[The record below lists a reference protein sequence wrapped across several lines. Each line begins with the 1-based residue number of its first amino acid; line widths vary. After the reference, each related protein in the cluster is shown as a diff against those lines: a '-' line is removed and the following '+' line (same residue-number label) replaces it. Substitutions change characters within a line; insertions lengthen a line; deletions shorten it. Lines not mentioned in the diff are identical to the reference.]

1 MKLVIT
7 EAALADLR
15 SVRAYTLGRWGKAQE
30 QRYLD
35 GLWTKFEA
43 IQADPERYR
52 LRPDL
57 FAGCRI
63 ALEGRHVILFRA
75 GEEVLEIVRVLHGA
89 MDLKRQWLRGYN
101 SSCSLFEEVNAD
113 V

>member
-1 MKLVIT
+1 MKLVVT

-15 SVRAYTLGRWGKAQE
+15 SIRAYTLERWGKAQE

-43 IQADPERYR
+43 IKVAPGRYR

-57 FAGCRI
+57 FVGCRI
-63 ALEGRHVILFRA
+63 AVKGRHVILFRA
-75 GEEVLEIVRVLHGA
+75 GEDVLEIVRVLHGA
-89 MDLKRQWLRGYN
+89 MDFKRQWLRG
-101 SSCSLFEEVNAD
+101 
-113 V
+113 